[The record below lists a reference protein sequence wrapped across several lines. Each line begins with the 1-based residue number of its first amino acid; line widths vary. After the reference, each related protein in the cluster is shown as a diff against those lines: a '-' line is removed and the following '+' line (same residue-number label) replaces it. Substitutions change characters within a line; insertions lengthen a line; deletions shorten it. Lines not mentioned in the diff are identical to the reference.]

1 MPPPPSHIYM
11 NQEAMHMTQVEK
23 EIIQLFHRLSPENKA
38 AFLDHL
44 QKVVEAQGVT
54 K

>member
-1 MPPPPSHIYM
+1 
-11 NQEAMHMTQVEK
+11 MTQEEK
-23 EIIQLFHRLSPENKA
+23 EIIQLFHRLSPEKKV
-38 AFLDHL
+38 AFLDYL